1 LLVIVQ
7 YLNHHA
13 MQIGVVIVEP
23 GPDVKVT
30 QSSQCSDEETHFEE
44 VINVLRNLRRGGMQ
58 PMSIAYTSTDCLI
71 TMSTDRG
78 DWLDYVDTR
87 DPNTGEWPQSAER
100 LLAEKAIGMGLG
112 TSIESTEDL
121 GQKAIQAGVVLV
133 PRGGGRRVALTKA
146 EVSEEK
152 QT

>member
-1 LLVIVQ
+1 
-7 YLNHHA
+7 

-23 GPDVKVT
+23 GPEVKVT

-87 DPNTGEWPQSAER
+87 DPDTGEWPQSAER
-100 LLAEKAIGMGLG
+100 LLAEKAMGMGLG
-112 TSIESTEDL
+112 TSSESGEAL
-121 GQKAIQAGVVLV
+121 ARKATQAGVVLV
-133 PRGGGRRVALTKA
+133 KLEDGRRAALTKE

>member
-1 LLVIVQ
+1 
-7 YLNHHA
+7 

-23 GPDVKVT
+23 GPEVKVT

-133 PRGGGRRVALTKA
+133 PRGGGRRVALTKE